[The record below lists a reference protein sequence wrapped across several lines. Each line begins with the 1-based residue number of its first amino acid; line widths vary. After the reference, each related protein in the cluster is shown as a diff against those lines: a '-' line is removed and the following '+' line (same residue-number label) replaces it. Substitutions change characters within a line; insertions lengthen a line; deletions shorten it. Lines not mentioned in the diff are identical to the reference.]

1 MKSNN
6 LNHLWCLMDNVMERT
21 GISTSVGTP
30 LEMQRGLEASHADR
44 VLVVEFQSLQPSVV
58 DTVAGSLSGVLTSM
72 LDLLKRQ
79 DKESLERLA
88 EVLVPRTPP
97 SPRLLRE
104 AAMLARARNAVL
116 SSGDWLTAAQVAE
129 AAGLSSKNPSA
140 QPHKWKKQGQIFAVN
155 HRGID
160 YFPGYAL
167 DPETGFRPVVMLASI
182 IDVFAERKDG
192 WGMAYW
198 FGSENSFLGGRRP
211 QDLLISEPALVLEA
225 AKDEVKITD
234 HA

>member
-1 MKSNN
+1 
-6 LNHLWCLMDNVMERT
+6 MERT

-44 VLVVEFQSLQPSVV
+44 VMVVEFQSLQQSVV
-58 DTVAGSLSGVLTSM
+58 DTVAGSLSGVLVTM

-116 SSGDWLTAAQVAE
+116 NSGDWLTAAQVAE

-155 HRGID
+155 HRGTD

-167 DPETGFRPVVMLASI
+167 DPGTNFRPVVMLASI
-182 IDVFAERKDG
+182 IDVFAESKDS

-211 QDLLISEPALVLEA
+211 QDMLTSEPALVLKA
-225 AKDEVKITD
+225 AKDEVRVID

>member
-1 MKSNN
+1 
-6 LNHLWCLMDNVMERT
+6 MERT

-44 VLVVEFQSLQPSVV
+44 VMVVEFQSLQQSVV
-58 DTVAGSLSGVLTSM
+58 DTVAGSLSGVLVTM

-116 SSGDWLTAAQVAE
+116 NSGDWLTAAQVAE

-155 HRGID
+155 HRGTD

-167 DPETGFRPVVMLASI
+167 DPGTNFRPVGMLASI
-182 IDVFAERKDG
+182 IDVFAGNKDG

-211 QDLLISEPALVLEA
+211 QDMLISEPALVLKA
-225 AKDEVKITD
+225 AEDEVRVID

>member
-1 MKSNN
+1 
-6 LNHLWCLMDNVMERT
+6 MERT

-30 LEMQRGLEASHADR
+30 LEMKRGLEASHADR
-44 VLVVEFQSLQPSVV
+44 VMVVEFQSLQQSVV
-58 DTVAGSLSGVLTSM
+58 DTVAGSLSGVLVTM

-116 SSGDWLTAAQVAE
+116 NSGDWLTAAQVAE

-155 HRGID
+155 HRGTD

-167 DPETGFRPVVMLASI
+167 DPGTNFRPVAMLASI
-182 IDVFAERKDG
+182 IDVFAESKDG

-211 QDLLISEPALVLEA
+211 QDMLISEPALVLKA
-225 AKDEVKITD
+225 AKDEVRVID